1 MHRNEESVETKRQRI
16 AEKACKEPDFK
27 FTSLFHLMKVELLHE
42 CFCRLKEDAAAG
54 IDGVIKAEYAEN
66 LKVNLEQLQQ
76 RLHQM
81 KYIPQAVRRVYIPK
95 AGSQKMRPLGIAALE
110 DKLVQ
115 SALANILQ
123 MIYEQDFIDDSYGF
137 RPKRSC
143 HNALRSLNQTVAN
156 QPINHI
162 VEADIR
168 GFFDNVDQKQLMAFL
183 SHRIGDTRV
192 LRYIKRFLR
201 AGIQED
207 GRYRASDLGV
217 PQGGSISPL
226 LANIYLHYTLDLWFE
241 KRFKRSCRGYTRLIR
256 YADDFVVCF
265 QTEYEAQQFRVEMEA
280 RLNQF
285 GLEIAPEKTK
295 ILAFGPLA
303 QQKARNKGS
312 KAETF
317 DFLGFTHYC
326 SRTRDGNRFRM
337 KRKTITKRLT
347 AKLKM
352 MNEWL
357 CKNRTLP
364 TAQIM
369 KTVRAKLQGHFAY
382 YGVTDNSSSINCYA
396 GQVTKLLN
404 KWFNRRGKR
413 GCCNWD
419 KFRLLLGRYPLPR
432 PCIKVNLF

>member
-1 MHRNEESVETKRQRI
+1 MHRNEERVETKRQRI
-16 AEKACKEPDFK
+16 AEKACKEPGFK

-42 CFCRLKEDAAAG
+42 CFWRLKEDAAAG

-66 LKVNLEQLQQ
+66 LKENLEQLQQ

-137 RPKRSC
+137 RPQRSC
-143 HNALRSLNQTVAN
+143 HDALRSLNQTVAN
-156 QPINHI
+156 EPINHI

-168 GFFDNVDQKQLMAFL
+168 GFFDNVDQKQLMDFL

-241 KRFKRSCRGYTRLIR
+241 KRFKRSCRGYTQLIR

-265 QTEYEAQQFRVEMEA
+265 QTEHDAQRFRVEMEA

-285 GLEIAPEKTK
+285 GLEIAPEKTRM
-295 ILAFGPLA
+295 LAFGPLA
-303 QQKARNKGS
+303 QQKASNKGS

-326 SRTRDGNRFRM
+326 SRTRDGKRFRM
-337 KRKTITKRLT
+337 KRKTMSKRLT

-357 CKNRTLP
+357 RKNRTLP

-369 KTVRAKLQGHFAY
+369 KIVRAKLQGHFAY
-382 YGVTDNSSSINCYA
+382 YGVTDNSSSISCYA
-396 GQVTKLLN
+396 RQVTKLLN
-404 KWFNRRGKR
+404 KWLNRRGKR

-419 KFRLLLGRYPLPR
+419 KFRLLLGRFPLPGPR
-432 PCIKVNLF
+432 IKVNLF

>member
-16 AEKACKEPDFK
+16 AEKARREPRFK
-27 FTSLFHLMKVELLHE
+27 FTSLFHLMKVELLQE
-42 CFCRLKEDAAAG
+42 CFGRLKEDAAAG
-54 IDGVIKAEYAEN
+54 IDGVIKAQYAEN
-66 LKVNLEQLQQ
+66 LKENLEQLQQ

-95 AGSQKMRPLGIAALE
+95 PGSQKVRPLGIAALE

-123 MIYEQDFIDDSYGF
+123 MIYEQDFIEDSYGF

-143 HNALRSLNQTVAN
+143 HDALRSLNQTVAN

-168 GFFDNVDQKQLMAFL
+168 GFFDNVDQKHLMDFL
-183 SHRIGDTRV
+183 SYRIGDTRV

-207 GRYRASDLGV
+207 GQYRTSEQGV

-241 KRFKRSCRGYTRLIR
+241 KRFKRSCSGYARLIR

-265 QTEYEAQQFRVEMEA
+265 QIGHDAKRFRLEMEA
-280 RLNQF
+280 RLNEF

-303 QQKARNKGS
+303 QQKAREKGS

-337 KRKTITKRLT
+337 KRKTISKRLT
-347 AKLKM
+347 AKLKL

-357 CKNRTLP
+357 RKNRTLP
-364 TAQIM
+364 TAQLM
-369 KTVRAKLQGHFAY
+369 KTVIAKLRGHFAY
-382 YGVTDNSSSINCYA
+382 YGVTDNSNSISCYA
-396 GQVTKLLN
+396 SQVTKLLI
-404 KWFNRRGKR
+404 KWLNRRGKR

-419 KFRLLLGRYPLPR
+419 KFRLLLGRCPLPR
-432 PCIKVNLF
+432 PCIKVDLF